1 MKVIRRAARRPEHAV
16 RRGAYVKFCL
26 LATQVDSWSAS
37 IDGSMMPAP
46 ILQSRALAPFSLGGF
61 S

>member
-1 MKVIRRAARRPEHAV
+1 MKVIRRAARRPEHGV
-16 RRGAYVKFCL
+16 RRGTYVKFRL
-26 LATQVDSWSAS
+26 SPPWSAS